1 MQKTKLRAYAKL
13 IAKKGANV
21 QKGQVVW
28 ITAALDQPEFVEMLV
43 KECYALGAK
52 RVTVDWQYLPLTVLD
67 SKHISLK
74 ELSSVEE
81 WQKQKMQ
88 YQTDNLPVRIYL
100 DSDDPDGLDKADQ
113 EKMAKARMAQY
124 PIKKPYIDAIENKYQ
139 WCIASVP
146 SKAWANKVF
155 PNEKTTKAL
164 EKLWEAILTTSRA
177 EGDPIANWTQHNS
190 VLHNKCKILNS
201 LNLRSLHYTSA
212 QGTDLTVELL
222 PQADFLAGSET
233 TLGKNIEFN
242 PNIPSEEVFTTPK
255 AGAAEGIVYATKPLS
270 YQGVLIE
277 NFSFEFKN
285 GKVVKVNAQKNQAQL
300 EQMVAMDE
308 GAKMLGECA
317 LVPQDSPI
325 AESNI
330 LFYNTLFDEN
340 ASCHLALGR
349 GFSNCIKDYEKYS
362 QDDFD
367 KMGVNNSMIHVD
379 FMIGSDSLDIV
390 GTTADGKQVQIFKDG
405 KWSI

>member
-74 ELSSVEE
+74 ELSAVEE

-146 SKAWANKVF
+146 SKAWAKKVF

-255 AGAAEGIVYATKPLS
+255 AGAAEGIVYSTKPLS

-285 GKVVKVNAQKNQAQL
+285 GKVVKVHAQKNQAQL

>member
-43 KECYALGAK
+43 KECYALEAK

-146 SKAWANKVF
+146 SKAWAKKVF

-177 EGDPIANWTQHNS
+177 IGDPIENWTQHNS

-405 KWSI
+405 RWAI

>member
-146 SKAWANKVF
+146 SKAWAKKVF

>member
-146 SKAWANKVF
+146 SKAWAKKVF

-285 GKVVKVNAQKNQAQL
+285 GKVVKVHAQKNQAQL

-308 GAKMLGECA
+308 GAKMLDECA

>member
-88 YQTDNLPVRIYL
+88 YQADNLPVRIYL

-146 SKAWANKVF
+146 SKAWAKKVF

-177 EGDPIANWTQHNS
+177 IGDPIANWTQHNS

-255 AGAAEGIVYATKPLS
+255 AGAAEGIVYSTKPLS

-285 GKVVKVNAQKNQAQL
+285 GKVVKVHAQKNQAQL

-317 LVPQDSPI
+317 LVPQNSPI

-405 KWSI
+405 RWAI

>member
-52 RVTVDWQYLPLTVLD
+52 RVTVDWQHLPLTVLD
-67 SKHISLK
+67 SKNISLK
-74 ELSSVEE
+74 ELSAVEE

-146 SKAWANKVF
+146 SKAWAKKVF
-155 PNEKTTKAL
+155 PNEKTTKAV

-255 AGAAEGIVYATKPLS
+255 AGAAEGIVYSTKPLS

-277 NFSFEFKN
+277 NFSFEFKK
-285 GKVVKVNAQKNQAQL
+285 GKVVKVHAQKNQAQL

-390 GTTADGKQVQIFKDG
+390 GTTAEGKQVQIFKNG

>member
-13 IAKKGANV
+13 IAQKGANV

-52 RVTVDWQYLPLTVLD
+52 RVTVDWQHLPLTVLD
-67 SKHISLK
+67 SKNISLK
-74 ELSSVEE
+74 ELSAVEE

-146 SKAWANKVF
+146 SKAWAKKVF
-155 PNEKTTKAL
+155 PNEKTTKAV

-233 TLGKNIEFN
+233 TLSKNIEFN

-255 AGAAEGIVYATKPLS
+255 AGAAEGIVYSTKPLS

-277 NFSFEFKN
+277 KFSFEFKN
-285 GKVVKVNAQKNQAQL
+285 GKVVKVHAEKNQAQL

-390 GTTADGKQVQIFKDG
+390 GTTAEGKQVQIFKNG

>member
-88 YQTDNLPVRIYL
+88 YQADNLPVRIYL

-146 SKAWANKVF
+146 SKAWAKKVF

>member
-52 RVTVDWQYLPLTVLD
+52 RVTVDWQHLPLTVLD
-67 SKHISLK
+67 SKNISLK
-74 ELSSVEE
+74 ELSAVEE

-146 SKAWANKVF
+146 SKAWAKKVF
-155 PNEKTTKAL
+155 PNEKTTKAV

-255 AGAAEGIVYATKPLS
+255 AGAAEGIVYSTKPLS

-277 NFSFEFKN
+277 KFSFEFKN
-285 GKVVKVNAQKNQAQL
+285 GKVVKVHAEKNQAQL

-405 KWSI
+405 RWAI

>member
-52 RVTVDWQYLPLTVLD
+52 RVTVDWQHLPLTVLD
-67 SKHISLK
+67 SKNISLK
-74 ELSSVEE
+74 ELSAVEE

-146 SKAWANKVF
+146 SKAWAKKVF
-155 PNEKTTKAL
+155 PNEKTTKAV

-255 AGAAEGIVYATKPLS
+255 AGAAEGIVYSTKPLS

-285 GKVVKVNAQKNQAQL
+285 GKVVKVHAQKNQAQL

-390 GTTADGKQVQIFKDG
+390 GTTAEGKQVQIFKDG
-405 KWSI
+405 RWAI

>member
-13 IAKKGANV
+13 IAQKGANV

-52 RVTVDWQYLPLTVLD
+52 RVTVDWQHLPLTVLD
-67 SKHISLK
+67 SKNISLK
-74 ELSSVEE
+74 ELSAVEE

-146 SKAWANKVF
+146 SKAWAKKVF
-155 PNEKTTKAL
+155 PNEKTTKAV

-255 AGAAEGIVYATKPLS
+255 AGAAEGIVYSTKPLS

-277 NFSFEFKN
+277 KFSFEFKN
-285 GKVVKVNAQKNQAQL
+285 GKVVKVHAEKNQAQL

-405 KWSI
+405 RWAI

>member
-88 YQTDNLPVRIYL
+88 YQADNLPVRIYL

-146 SKAWANKVF
+146 SKAWAKKVF

-255 AGAAEGIVYATKPLS
+255 AGAAEGIVYSTKPLS

-285 GKVVKVNAQKNQAQL
+285 GKVVKVHAQKNQAQL

-325 AESNI
+325 AESNT

>member
-146 SKAWANKVF
+146 SKAWAKKVF

-255 AGAAEGIVYATKPLS
+255 AGAAEGIVYSTKPLS

-285 GKVVKVNAQKNQAQL
+285 GKVVKVHAQKNQAQL

-405 KWSI
+405 RWAI

>member
-146 SKAWANKVF
+146 SKAWAKKVF

-255 AGAAEGIVYATKPLS
+255 AGAAEGIVYSTKPLS

-405 KWSI
+405 RWAI

>member
-255 AGAAEGIVYATKPLS
+255 AGAAEGIVYSTKPLS

-285 GKVVKVNAQKNQAQL
+285 GKVVKVHAQKNQAQL

>member
-88 YQTDNLPVRIYL
+88 YQADNLPVRIYL

-146 SKAWANKVF
+146 SKAWAKKVF

-255 AGAAEGIVYATKPLS
+255 AGAAEGIVYSTKPLS

>member
-88 YQTDNLPVRIYL
+88 YQADNLPVRIYL

-146 SKAWANKVF
+146 SKAWAKKVF

-255 AGAAEGIVYATKPLS
+255 AGAAEGIVYSTKPLS

-285 GKVVKVNAQKNQAQL
+285 GKVVKVHAQKNQAQL

-390 GTTADGKQVQIFKDG
+390 GTTADGKHVQIFKDG

>member
-88 YQTDNLPVRIYL
+88 YQADNLPVRIYL

-146 SKAWANKVF
+146 SKAWAKKVF
-155 PNEKTTKAL
+155 PNEKTTKAV

-255 AGAAEGIVYATKPLS
+255 AGAAEGIVYSTKPLS

-277 NFSFEFKN
+277 KFSFEFKN
-285 GKVVKVNAQKNQAQL
+285 GKVVKVHAEKNQAQL
-300 EQMVAMDE
+300 EQMVAMDD

-330 LFYNTLFDEN
+330 IFYNTLFDEN

-390 GTTADGKQVQIFKDG
+390 GTTAEGKQVQIFKDG
-405 KWSI
+405 RWAI